1 MPLDRSLDGIGVLGD
16 IICRALAKDTKADV
30 GHPLGIM
37 PVCRISVDTARAE
50 AAKDQPA
57 GDQTSGPK
65 DGQSVVQPITAAFTS
80 ASMKGTYWPK
90 LSANIATSFFAC
102 AS

>member
-1 MPLDRSLDGIGVLGD
+1 MPDCG
-16 IICRALAKDTKADV
+16 
-30 GHPLGIM
+30 
-37 PVCRISVDTARAE
+37 ISVGSAHAE
-50 AAKDQPA
+50 AAKDQPNC
-57 GDQTSGPK
+57 DQTLGPT
-65 DGQSVVQPITAAFTS
+65 DGGSNVQPITAAFTS